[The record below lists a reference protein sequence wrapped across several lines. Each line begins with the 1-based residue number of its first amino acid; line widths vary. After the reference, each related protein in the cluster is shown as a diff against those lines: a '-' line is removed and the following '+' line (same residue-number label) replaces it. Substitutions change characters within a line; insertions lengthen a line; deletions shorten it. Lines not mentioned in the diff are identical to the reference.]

1 VIWLG
6 QGVECVSTIAPK
18 TTRRRPNSRVGEKKH
33 ISDDP
38 QIVVNFANRL
48 SNWSRFRHI
57 GDGFRVYGRRIPGG
71 TERFEGS
78 KISSRSRCTTAFR
91 LQVQLSVRCGLSYVR
106 WRNIYPTTLGSIILK
121 IIQLARVPM
130 SGIAH

>member
-1 VIWLG
+1 VG
-6 QGVECVSTIAPK
+6 EFGVECVSTISPK

-57 GDGFRVYGRRIPGG
+57 GDDM
-71 TERFEGS
+71 EEGS
-78 KISSRSRCTTAFR
+78 QAEVKGLKAVRLASVLVYERHWGRGSRTDHHAVAFP
-91 LQVQLSVRCGLSYVR
+91 GA
-106 WRNIYPTTLGSIILK
+106 ILY
-121 IIQLARVPM
+121 
-130 SGIAH
+130 